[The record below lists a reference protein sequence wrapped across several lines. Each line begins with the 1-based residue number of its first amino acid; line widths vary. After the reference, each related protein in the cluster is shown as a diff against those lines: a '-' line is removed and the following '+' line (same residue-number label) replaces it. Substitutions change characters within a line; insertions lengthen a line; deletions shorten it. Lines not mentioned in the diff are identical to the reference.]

1 MSAAGM
7 LLAGEIGKPHGL
19 VGEVYVVRISDDPR
33 RFEPGAT
40 LIHQDGRALV
50 VESARSHGNRFLVKF
65 ASVDARAQAEGLRG
79 PLFVPADEA
88 RELEQD
94 EFWHH
99 ELSGCTVTL
108 ADGKAVGRVVR
119 VVPGA
124 AQDLLLVATER
135 GERLVPAVKDI
146 VIEVN
151 VRDRTVVIDPPS
163 GLLD

>member
-1 MSAAGM
+1 M
-7 LLAGEIGKPHGL
+7 LLAGEIGKPHAL
-19 VGEVYVVRISDDPR
+19 AGEVYVIPISDDPG
-33 RFEPGAT
+33 RFRPGAT
-40 LIHQDGRALV
+40 LIHQDGRTLV

-65 ASVDARAQAEGLRG
+65 EDVDGRAEAEGLRG
-79 PLFVPADEA
+79 PLFVPADEL
-88 RELEQD
+88 RELDRD

-99 ELSGCTVTL
+99 QLSGCDVTL
-108 ADGKAVGRVVR
+108 ANGEAVGRVVR

-146 VIEVN
+146 VIDVN
-151 VRDRTVVIDPPS
+151 VAERRVVIDPPG

>member
-1 MSAAGM
+1 M
-7 LLAGEIGKPHGL
+7 LLAGEVGKPHGL
-19 VGEVYVVRISDDPR
+19 VGEVYVVPISDDPG
-33 RFEPGAT
+33 RFRPGAV
-40 LIHQDGRALV
+40 LIHQDGRTLV

-65 ASVDARAQAEGLRG
+65 ANVDGRAQAQGLRG
-79 PLFVPADEA
+79 PLFVPAEEL

-99 ELSGCTVTL
+99 ELGGCNVTL
-108 ADGKAVGRVVR
+108 ANGETVGRVVR
-119 VVPGA
+119 VVPGT

-151 VRDRTVVIDPPS
+151 VGERRVVIDPPA

>member
-1 MSAAGM
+1 M

-19 VGEVYVVRISDDPR
+19 VGEVYVVPISDDPR
-33 RFEPGAT
+33 RFQPGAT
-40 LIHQDGRALV
+40 LIHQDGRTLV
-50 VESARSHGNRFLVKF
+50 VESARSHGRRFLVKF
-65 ASVDARAQAEGLRG
+65 AHVDGRAEAEGLRG
-79 PLFVPADEA
+79 PLFVPAEDV

-94 EFWHH
+94 EFWHD
-99 ELSGCTVTL
+99 ELSGCTVAL
-108 ADGKAVGRVVR
+108 SNGEAVGRVVR

-135 GERLVPAVKDI
+135 GERMVPAVKDI

-151 VRDRTVVIDPPS
+151 VRERRVVIDPPS